1 MRINASRENVWD
13 ALTKPEKVKA
23 WQYGSELTTDW
34 KVGNEIRFKSE
45 WKGQIFEQWGTILEF
60 EPNNKLK
67 YNLLLQDRILTIDLK
82 NYFEMEYN
90 LMEKKIME
98 QNC

>member
-82 NYFEMEYN
+82 IISRWNTT
-90 LMEKKIME
+90 
-98 QNC
+98 